1 MKKYE
6 LLVILPGTLDDKEAE
21 VRIEE
26 LFTMVKEYSENAE
39 RSTLGKNRLAY
50 PVKQIR
56 YGYFYVITF
65 EAETKKLET
74 LQKKL
79 SLLRDVLR
87 ANITHFN
94 VELNAQQKMAYATG
108 SLGVTMLNTDKEEAS
123 EERPQRT
130 FAPTSAA
137 PVATPKEEKKVDLEE
152 VKKKLDKILDQTD
165 IIPGV

>member
-6 LLVILPGTLDDKEAE
+6 LLVILPGTLDEKEAE

-26 LFTMVKEYSENAE
+26 LFTMVKEHTENAE

-56 YGYFYVITF
+56 YGYFYVMTF
-65 EAETKKLET
+65 TAEIEKLQA

-87 ANITHFN
+87 AHITHFN
-94 VELNAQQKMAYATG
+94 VELNAQQKLAYATG
-108 SLGVTMLNTDKEEAS
+108 SLGVTMLNTDKEETNDD
-123 EERPQRT
+123 RPQRT
-130 FAPTSAA
+130 FASAAA
-137 PVATPKEEKKVDLEE
+137 PVAPKEEKKVDLEE
-152 VKKKLDKILDQTD
+152 VKKKLDQILDQTD

>member
-1 MKKYE
+1 M
-6 LLVILPGTLDDKEAE
+6 
-21 VRIEE
+21 
-26 LFTMVKEYSENAE
+26 
-39 RSTLGKNRLAY
+39 
-50 PVKQIR
+50 
-56 YGYFYVITF
+56 
-65 EAETKKLET
+65 
-74 LQKKL
+74 QKKL

-108 SLGVTMLNTDKEEAS
+108 SLGVTMLNTDKEEVS
-123 EERPQRT
+123 EERPHRT